1 MTKWSRARWSW
12 LAPGVATAF
21 VGWSGTESLA
31 QAPPADAAAEEPQ
44 GPREAG
50 IAALSD
56 GRHADAEALLK
67 QAVAADA
74 TDTRAWWELGW
85 AHWAQDDFAA
95 AVEAWRTVEKL
106 DASWP
111 DVSEWQTKA
120 QARAALNDG
129 PPIRGDVPTKAE
141 GRRVVFAAAGDTMMG
156 SDLRKGAKGLA
167 PDDGIG
173 LFEGL
178 EPLFRS
184 ADVAFLNLEGPLAD
198 GLPNKKCGPNSS
210 SCYAFRTP
218 TRYVKALTDLGLDLA
233 SLANNH
239 AMDLGD
245 AGMSSSIATL
255 DAAGIGHAGRYGDY
269 AIIERD
275 GVKIGLVAAH
285 SGGCCPN
292 VNRPAEVSK
301 LIAEVDTQ
309 ADIVVFS
316 FHGGAEGAQH
326 RHVPG
331 KTEIAWGERRG
342 NVEALAHAAVDA
354 GADIVLGHGP
364 HVLRAMEVYR
374 GRLIA
379 YSLGNFCGFR
389 QFGTRGGLGGTSLVL
404 EVGVAENGVLMDAKV
419 HPAALNSE
427 GAPRPDPE
435 GKAVD
440 QLNELSAADFPTSG
454 VHVDADGTIRWTSQ

>member
-1 MTKWSRARWSW
+1 MTPSPRVALSS
-12 LAPGVATAF
+12 LLLATAL
-21 VGWSGTESLA
+21 VCSHALA
-31 QAPPADAAAEEPQ
+31 QDAPAEPLP
-44 GPREAG
+44 PREAG
-50 IAALSD
+50 IAALQD
-56 GRHADAEALLK
+56 GRPEDAEKLLK
-67 QAVAADA
+67 QAVSNDA
-74 TDTRAWWELGW
+74 TDLRAWWELGW
-85 AHWAQDDFAA
+85 AHWAQDDFSS
-95 AVEAWRTVEKL
+95 AVEAWRTVEKH

-111 DVSEWQTKA
+111 DVSEWLTKA
-120 QARAALNDG
+120 QARASLNDG
-129 PPIRGDVPTKAE
+129 PPIRGDVPTQAE
-141 GRRVVFAAAGDTMMG
+141 GKRVSFAAAGDTMMG
-156 SDLRKGAKGLA
+156 SDLRKGPRGLA
-167 PDDGIG
+167 PGDGVG
-173 LFEGL
+173 LFDGL

-198 GLPNKKCGPNSS
+198 GLPNKKCGPNST
-210 SCYAFRTP
+210 SCYSFRTP
-218 TRYVKALTDLGLDLA
+218 TRYVAALTDLELDLA

-245 AGMSSSIATL
+245 AGMTSSIATL

-269 AIIERD
+269 AIIERA
-275 GVKIGLVAAH
+275 GVRIGLVSAH

-301 LIAEVDTQ
+301 LVAEVDAK

-316 FHGGAEGAQH
+316 FHGGAEGGKH

-331 KTEIAWGERRG
+331 RTEIAWGERRG
-342 NVEALAHAAVDA
+342 DVKALARAAVDA
-354 GADIVLGHGP
+354 GADVVFGHGP

-404 EVGVAENGVLMDAKV
+404 EVGLAENGVLMDAKV

-435 GKAVD
+435 GRAIS
-440 QLNELSAADFPTSG
+440 QLNELSAADFPETG
-454 VHVDADGTIRWTSQ
+454 VRIDPDGTVRWPSE

>member
-1 MTKWSRARWSW
+1 MM
-12 LAPGVATAF
+12 
-21 VGWSGTESLA
+21 SGTARIAMLSALLGAGLVALA
-31 QAPPADAAAEEPQ
+31 SARAQEASPDTATTKRDAGIQALKDGDADTAKALLSEAVAEDPADT
-44 GPREAG
+44 
-50 IAALSD
+50 S
-56 GRHADAEALLK
+56 
-67 QAVAADA
+67 
-74 TDTRAWWELGW
+74 AWWELGW
-85 AHWAQDDFAA
+85 AHWSLDEFSKS
-95 AVEAWRTVEKL
+95 VEAWRTVEKL

-120 QARAALNDG
+120 QARAALNDA
-129 PPIRGDVPTKAE
+129 PPHRGEVPMEPVGK
-141 GRRVVFAAAGDTMMG
+141 RISFAAAGDTMMG
-156 SDLRKGAKGLA
+156 SDMRKGARGLA
-167 PDDGIG
+167 DGDGVG
-173 LFEGL
+173 LFAGL
-178 EPLFRS
+178 EPIFRS

-210 SCYAFRTP
+210 ACYAFRTP
-218 TRYVKALTDLGLDLA
+218 TRYAKALTDLELDLA

-245 AGMSSSIATL
+245 AGMNSSIATL

-269 AIIERD
+269 ALIERN

-292 VNRPAEVSK
+292 VNRPAEVSR
-301 LIAEVDTQ
+301 LIAEADKE

-316 FHGGAEGAQH
+316 FHGGAEGARH

-331 KTEIAWGERRG
+331 RTEIAWGERRG
-342 NVEALAHAAVDA
+342 DVQALARAAVDA
-354 GADIVLGHGP
+354 GADVVFGHGP

-404 EVGVAENGVLMDAKV
+404 EVGLAENGVLMDAKV

-427 GAPRPDPE
+427 GAPRPDPN
-435 GKAVD
+435 GAAIG
-440 QLNELSAADFPTSG
+440 QLNELSAADFPDSG
-454 VHVDADGTIRWTSQ
+454 VQIDPDGTIRWTR